1 MTLPPDQS
9 PVGVLGGTFDPIHFG
24 HLHLAETAREC
35 LQLGAL
41 RFIPA
46 GTPPHRDAPQVSAQH
61 RLEMVR
67 RAVASNPAFSVD
79 AREVDS
85 PAPSYSV
92 VTLQSLRAELGASR
106 PLVLLVGVDA
116 FLGLPSWYHWWEL
129 FELAHI
135 AVANRPGYQLPAMP
149 PELAM
154 QFHARMGLPSELP
167 HSPAGKIVCFDIT
180 PLAISATQ
188 IRANVAAGRSVR
200 YLCPDPVVDYIAQ
213 QQLYR

>member
-46 GTPPHRDAPQVSAQH
+46 GTPPHRDAPQVSAQN

-85 PAPSYSV
+85 AAPSYSV
-92 VTLQSLRAELGASR
+92 VTLQSLRAELG
-106 PLVLLVGVDA
+106 
-116 FLGLPSWYHWWEL
+116 
-129 FELAHI
+129 
-135 AVANRPGYQLPAMP
+135 VANRPGYQLPAMP

-200 YLCPDPVVDYIAQ
+200 YLCPDLVVDYIAQ